1 MRGRY
6 ADRTAAGEALAELT
20 AAHAWHRPVVVGVA
34 RGGVPVALP
43 IARRLGAPLD
53 VVVARK
59 IGAPGR
65 PEFGVGAVCASG
77 PPYFDQGVLASLGL
91 APDDLAATVETERAE
106 AVRREQRY
114 RAGRVPVADRD
125 VILVD
130 DGLATGVTAIAAVQR
145 LRTRQPRRLAFAAPV
160 GAPMSV
166 QRLAAEVD
174 VVICA
179 QSPARFAAVGEW
191 YANFRQ
197 TTDDEVVAALDAAA
211 G

>member
-6 ADRTAAGEALAELT
+6 PDRTAAGAALAAL
-20 AAHAWHRPVVVGVA
+20 AAVQTWHRPVVVGVA

-43 IARRLGAPLD
+43 VARRLGAPLD

-77 PPYFDQGVLASLGL
+77 PPFFDDGALASLGL
-91 APDDLAATVETERAE
+91 VPDDLASSVEAERAE

-114 RAGRVPVADRD
+114 RAGRVSVVERD

-130 DGLATGVTAIAAVQR
+130 DGLATGVTAVAAIQR
-145 LRTRQPRRLAFAAPV
+145 VRAQHPRRVAFAAPV
-160 GAPMSV
+160 CAPTGV
-166 QRLAAEVD
+166 ETVAAHAD

-179 QSPARFAAVGEW
+179 RSPARFAAVGEW

-197 TTDDEVVAALDAAA
+197 TTDDEVIVALDSAT

>member
-6 ADRTAAGEALAELT
+6 ADRSAAGEALAGLA

-43 IARRLGAPLD
+43 VARRLGASLD
-53 VVVARK
+53 AVVARK

-65 PEFGVGAVCASG
+65 PEFGVGAVCATG
-77 PPYFDQGVLASLGL
+77 PPFFDDTALASLGL
-91 APDDLAATVETERAE
+91 APDHLASSVEAERAE
-106 AVRREQRY
+106 AVRRERRY
-114 RAGRVPVADRD
+114 RAGRVSVAERD

-130 DGLATGVTAIAAVQR
+130 DGLATGVTAVAAIQR
-145 LRTRQPRRLAFAAPV
+145 LRAHHPRRVAFAAPV
-160 GAPMSV
+160 CAPMGV
-166 QRLAAEVD
+166 AAIAAHVD

-179 QSPARFAAVGEW
+179 RSPARFAAVGEW

-197 TTDDEVVAALDAAA
+197 TTDDEVIAALASAA